1 MIKRL
6 QRNFILIAAVSVAA
20 VMTVLL
26 LGINAANIYQMN
38 READELLTVLSDN
51 QGHFPEMRHNP
62 KEELNEFPSAP
73 APLEEF
79 GPQGSLRPQQDNRQ
93 DKIMRPFGSVLSEE
107 TRFKTR
113 YFTVLY
119 KADETVLVNVDNV
132 AAVQEDGALAY
143 ADKVRRSGGVKGYL
157 DNYRYCVTSF
167 NGDMLYIFLDCTDS
181 LRNVKTFAVF
191 SLAVGLVCLIVVT
204 ALVTIF
210 SRRAI
215 LPVVENMERQKRFI
229 TDAGHE
235 IKTPLAIIRADA
247 EVLEMTAGESEWTVS
262 IRNQVERLTELV
274 KNLLALAKMDET
286 VKYITLSNVDFS
298 ETVGGTA
305 ASFLPVI
312 QSRGLALS
320 TDIEEQLHVQGDKAS
335 LEQLVN
341 ILMDNAVKYAKTST
355 KIELSLK
362 AAGKKVLLSIYNVCD
377 ETPQGDLNRLFD
389 RFYRADESRS
399 RKTGGYGI
407 GLSLA
412 QAIVTAHKGDI
423 SAAAQQDGICFTVVL
438 RKNEYK

>member
-1 MIKRL
+1 MVKRL

-26 LGINAANIYQMN
+26 MGINAANVYQMN

-51 QGHFPEMRHNP
+51 QGHFPEMKHNP
-62 KEELNEFPSAP
+62 KGEPDEFPSAP
-73 APLEEF
+73 VPLEEF
-79 GPQGSLRPQQDNRQ
+79 WPQNSSIPKQ
-93 DKIMRPFGSVLSEE
+93 DKIMHPFGSVLSEE

-119 KADETVLVNVDNV
+119 KADGTVLANVDNV

-143 ADKVRRSGGVKGYL
+143 ADKVRRSGDVKGYL
-157 DNYRYCVTSF
+157 DNYRYCVTGF
-167 NGDMLYIFLDCTDS
+167 NEDMLYIFLDCTDS

-191 SLAVGLVCLIVVT
+191 SFAVGLVCLIVVT

-215 LPVVENMERQKRFI
+215 SPVVENMERQKRFI

-247 EVLEMTAGESEWTVS
+247 EVLEMTAGENEWTKS

-286 VKYITLSNVDFS
+286 AKYITLSDVDFS
-298 ETVGGTA
+298 ETVRRTS

-312 QSRGLALS
+312 QSRGLTLS
-320 TDIEEQLHVQGDKAS
+320 TDIEKQLHVQGDQAS
-335 LEQLVN
+335 LEQLVT
-341 ILMDNAVKYAKTST
+341 ILMDNAIKYAKTST

-362 AAGKKVLLSIYNVCD
+362 AAGKKAVFSIYNVC
-377 ETPQGDLNRLFD
+377 EEMPQGDFNRLFD

-423 SAAAQQDGICFTVVL
+423 SAAAQRDGICFTAVL
-438 RKNEYK
+438 RKNEYKSDR